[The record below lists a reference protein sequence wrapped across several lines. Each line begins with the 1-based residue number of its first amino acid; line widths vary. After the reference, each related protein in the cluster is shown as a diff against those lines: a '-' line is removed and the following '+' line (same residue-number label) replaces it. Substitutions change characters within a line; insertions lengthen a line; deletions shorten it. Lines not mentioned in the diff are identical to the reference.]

1 VNDHN
6 LKGEFKMAKAPATE
20 RPKNIDTLIAV
31 LDLVIPCRYPDR
43 DPSLSDIARL
53 TSAASRVLRFS
64 NLDERIETENRA
76 TLLIAKKLQL
86 VS

>member
-1 VNDHN
+1 
-6 LKGEFKMAKAPATE
+6 MAKPTSD
-20 RPKNIDTLIAV
+20 RPKALDTLIAV
-31 LDLVIPCRYPDR
+31 LDLVIPHRYPDR
-43 DPSLSDIARL
+43 EPSLADIARL
-53 TSAASRVLRFS
+53 TSTASRVLRFS

>member
-1 VNDHN
+1 
-6 LKGEFKMAKAPATE
+6 MAKAPVDQ
-20 RPKNIDTLIAV
+20 RPKALDTLVQIV
-31 LDLVIPCRYPDR
+31 ELVIPLRYTDR

-53 TSAASRVLRFS
+53 TSAASRVLRFG

-76 TLLIAKKLQL
+76 TLLLAKKLQL

>member
-1 VNDHN
+1 
-6 LKGEFKMAKAPATE
+6 MAKTPATE
-20 RPKNIDTLIAV
+20 RPKALDTLVAIV
-31 LDLVIPCRYPDR
+31 DLVIPHRYPDR
-43 DPSLSDIARL
+43 DPSLADVARL

-64 NLDERIETENRA
+64 NLDERIETENKA